1 MIVEKAYAKINIALD
16 VVRKRKDGYHD
27 LKMIMIPLELHD
39 VITFSHH
46 DKDIILNSE
55 VPIENNAI
63 IKTAKLIKSMFD
75 VKQGAIITLEK
86 HIPIGA
92 GLGGGSADIA
102 ATIRGLNQ
110 LWELDLS
117 TEKQEEIALKLGS
130 DTLFCLHNTP
140 AYVYGRGENLLFIQ
154 TPPIKDIYLFYPD
167 IEVSTKD
174 IFLNHRIDFSPH
186 RFNRLFTLYINE
198 KYDTFFNKTY
208 NVLTPTT
215 QKCHPDFA
223 LFLRKVQKI
232 NKQAQMSGSGST
244 VYILTFKENDTKII
258 NKIQKS
264 GLNPLKTSVKQ

>member
-130 DTLFCLHNTP
+130 DTLF
-140 AYVYGRGENLLFIQ
+140 
-154 TPPIKDIYLFYPD
+154 
-167 IEVSTKD
+167 
-174 IFLNHRIDFSPH
+174 
-186 RFNRLFTLYINE
+186 
-198 KYDTFFNKTY
+198 
-208 NVLTPTT
+208 
-215 QKCHPDFA
+215 
-223 LFLRKVQKI
+223 
-232 NKQAQMSGSGST
+232 
-244 VYILTFKENDTKII
+244 
-258 NKIQKS
+258 
-264 GLNPLKTSVKQ
+264 